1 MMTFTKEKV
10 ASCARGI
17 IVGQKA
23 VDELFGRDFVKGYC
37 VCPDRQTVKAIA
49 DACGT
54 PITRKSYSTIGTVE
68 TEAFGVEFFAS
79 VEMVGEPKED
89 F

>member
-1 MMTFTKEKV
+1 MTFTKEKI

-23 VDELFGRDFVKGYC
+23 MDELFDREFVRGYC
-37 VCPDRQTVKAIA
+37 ICPTRQMVKEIA
-49 DACGT
+49 DVCGT
-54 PITRKSYSTIGTVE
+54 PITRKSYTSLGTVE
-68 TEAFGVEFFAS
+68 TEAFGVQFF
-79 VEMVGEPKED
+79 VTVDMDGEPGEG

>member
-1 MMTFTKEKV
+1 MTFTKEKI

-23 VDELFGRDFVKGYC
+23 MDELFDREFVRGYC
-37 VCPDRQTVKAIA
+37 ICPTRQMVKEIA
-49 DACGT
+49 DVCGT
-54 PITRKSYSTIGTVE
+54 PITRRSYQTMGTVE
-68 TEAFGVEFFAS
+68 TVAFGVQFFAS
-79 VEMVGEPKED
+79 VDMVGEPGEV